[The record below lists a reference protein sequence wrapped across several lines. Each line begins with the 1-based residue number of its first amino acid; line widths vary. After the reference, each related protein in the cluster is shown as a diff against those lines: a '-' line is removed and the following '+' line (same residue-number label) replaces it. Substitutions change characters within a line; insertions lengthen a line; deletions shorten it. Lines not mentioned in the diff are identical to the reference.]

1 MTSSRRTRLTGST
14 LLAAAVGLVVVL
26 DTGVV
31 PMPYSTPRAATGA
44 TRGGST
50 PSDPGAGPGATG
62 APAALQARDDG
73 ISATVTALSQAL
85 ATGAPVDALVA
96 PGEAAVAR
104 GVRRL
109 VHNVR
114 VVPGASAEL
123 EWDRREPT
131 PSAQGDLGIRL
142 GLTSRM
148 VTGEIP
154 AYDYV
159 YARVRQVSGRW
170 LLSGWDPVEDPNE
183 AIPQT
188 PFLLPVDIAVVR
200 KPHVLLLGT
209 AGVERLDARL
219 AGRAESAAVQ
229 ARGVFPQPGWDGTV
243 VVYAFTEKKF
253 LERVFGPH
261 EAGTGDPHPYSW
273 WTYETSGGGLRIA
286 LGAGYLAVDDAESRM
301 GVRRAVGYGA
311 ALTTNG
317 RGVPDWMIEGVS
329 LYVSTRAGAQVDPDA
344 ALERRGLYDETWRA
358 VRRGTWTPRLPDA
371 ADEITTTAQRESADD
386 SAWLAYQF
394 IADRYGEAR
403 MQAAWDAVSGRTDY
417 GEARERAAFN
427 ALGTTRAAFVRDLQA
442 WTRRLVARSG

>member
-1 MTSSRRTRLTGST
+1 VTSSRRTRLTGST

-31 PMPYSTPRAATGA
+31 PLPYSTPRPVAGAGRGVGAPSAAAARPTATGV
-44 TRGGST
+44 
-50 PSDPGAGPGATG
+50 
-62 APAALQARDDG
+62 PAALQARDDG
-73 ISATVTALSQAL
+73 ISETVTALSQAL
-85 ATGAPVDALVA
+85 TTGAPVDALVA
-96 PGEAAVAR
+96 PGEAAVVR

-114 VVPGASAEL
+114 VVPGATAEL

-131 PSAQGDLGIRL
+131 PAAGGDLGIRL

-148 VTGEIP
+148 VSGEIP
-154 AYDYV
+154 SYDYV
-159 YARVRQVSGRW
+159 YARVRPVSGRW

-183 AIPQT
+183 AIPQA

-219 AGRAESAAVQ
+219 AARAESAAVQ

-253 LERVFGPH
+253 LDRVFGPH
-261 EAGTGDPHPYSW
+261 EAGAGDPHPYSW
-273 WTYETSGGGLRIA
+273 WAYETSGGGLRIV
-286 LGAGYLAVDDAESRM
+286 LGAGYVAVDDVASRI
-301 GVRRAVGYGA
+301 GVRRAVGNGA
-311 ALTTNG
+311 ALRTRG
-317 RGVPDWMIEGVS
+317 RGVPEWMIEGVS
-329 LYVSTRAGAQVDPDA
+329 LYVSTRSGPEVDPDS
-344 ALERRGLYDETWRA
+344 ALDRRGLYDATWRA

-371 ADEITTTAQRESADD
+371 ADEIRTAAQRESADD

-394 IADRYGEAR
+394 IADRYGEVKMR
-403 MQAAWDAVSGRTDY
+403 AAWDAVSGRTDY